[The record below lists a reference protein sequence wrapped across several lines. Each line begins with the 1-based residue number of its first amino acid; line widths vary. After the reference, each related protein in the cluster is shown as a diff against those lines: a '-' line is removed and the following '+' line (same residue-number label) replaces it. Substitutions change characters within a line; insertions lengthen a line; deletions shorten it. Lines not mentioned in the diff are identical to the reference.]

1 MLNTVAIIGRPNVG
15 KSTLFNK
22 LTKSRNAI
30 VSDFSGLTKD
40 RNYGLLSIGD
50 NKTFL
55 IDTGGIDSSKKESI
69 ENDITEQAW
78 IAVDESSLVLF
89 VIDGSEELTN
99 LDTKILENLRKRNKK
114 FIAILNKNDKKNVSN
129 ASFDLSQK
137 GIKDSISISA
147 EHSIGLDELKKYLKS
162 NIAENISDTEEGNSP
177 KISIIGRPNAGK
189 STLINSLSLKDRVIV
204 SPLAGTTIDAINV
217 PIEFGKRKYELF
229 DTAGI
234 RKGYKTKT
242 NIEYF
247 SYVRAMHAASES
259 DITTLLIDA
268 DSGLVDQDLKILSM
282 IEKFGKPII
291 LAINKIDLLSR
302 KKMKEFFDN
311 KKMEKRF
318 FEDLKLIKISAL
330 KGKGFKKLFREI
342 DDTLQ
347 KSVTKFTTSKLNRIL
362 KRVIEERSPPSVSGK
377 SLKFRYIHF
386 AGINPT
392 TLVIHAS
399 QDKKLPANYK
409 KYIYNSFK
417 KYLDLKSIQLKII
430 FRKSDNPYKGKNT
443 LTERQIKKRKRL
455 LSFVKKAKK

>member
-22 LTKSRNAI
+22 LTKSRSAI
-30 VSDFSGLTKD
+30 VSNFSGLTKD

-50 NKTFL
+50 SKTFL

-69 ENDITEQAW
+69 ENEISEQAW

-99 LDTKILENLRKRNKK
+99 LDSKILENLRKRNKK

-162 NIAENISDTEEGNSP
+162 NIAKNISDTEEGNSP

-217 PIEFGKRKYELF
+217 PIEFGERKYELF

-259 DITTLLIDA
+259 DITILLIDA

-318 FEDLKLIKISAL
+318 FEDLKLVKISAL
-330 KGKGFKKLFREI
+330 KGKGFKKLFKEI

-392 TLVIHAS
+392 TLVIHSS